1 MNDSRKNK
9 TKGATTKNLKMMQSS
24 PVSVMMAPSTK
35 EEEENERFAR
45 KVGINL

>member
-1 MNDSRKNK
+1 MVK
-9 TKGATTKNLKMMQSS
+9 KMQPIHSLRE
-24 PVSVMMAPSTK
+24 SVMLAPSTK

>member
-1 MNDSRKNK
+1 MEYNRKKK
-9 TKGATTKNLKMMQSS
+9 TKDKIVPKLQPIHSLQG
-24 PVSVMMAPSTK
+24 SVMLAPSTK